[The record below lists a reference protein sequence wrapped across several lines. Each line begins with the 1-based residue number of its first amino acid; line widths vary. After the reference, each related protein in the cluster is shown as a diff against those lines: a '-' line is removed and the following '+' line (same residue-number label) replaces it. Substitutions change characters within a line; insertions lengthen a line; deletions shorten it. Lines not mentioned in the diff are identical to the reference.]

1 MNIETFNIK
10 DFIDNYKSDNST
22 EREGRRK
29 DTNEVFT
36 PFEIVEN
43 MCSKI
48 PDEDWADG
56 SKTFLEPSFGIGNII
71 LYIIWRRLKAGV
83 SWYMAL
89 DNLYGTEL
97 MPDNVKEC
105 KARILELLHRLEVDC
120 FDSDVL
126 AVLDKNLVCT
136 DFFEWDFDR
145 WKPIEKEEKQESN
158 AVALF

>member
-1 MNIETFNIK
+1 
-10 DFIDNYKSDNST
+10 
-22 EREGRRK
+22 
-29 DTNEVFT
+29 
-36 PFEIVEN
+36 
-43 MCSKI
+43 
-48 PDEDWADG
+48 
-56 SKTFLEPSFGIGNII
+56 
-71 LYIIWRRLKAGV
+71 
-83 SWYMAL
+83 MAL

-145 WKPIEKEEKQESN
+145 WKPIEKEERQESS